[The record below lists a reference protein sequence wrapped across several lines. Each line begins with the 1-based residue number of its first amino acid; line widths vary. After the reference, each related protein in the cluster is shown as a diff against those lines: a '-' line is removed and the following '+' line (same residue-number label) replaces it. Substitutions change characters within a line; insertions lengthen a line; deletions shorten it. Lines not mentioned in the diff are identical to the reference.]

1 MTLNKANYIA
11 IGFFFLFFMKR
22 LLTMTNW
29 FKSPFLNSYLM
40 HSLFIGLGAYALAWF
55 VLYFF
60 FVKKKAQP

>member
-29 FKSPFLNSYLM
+29 FKSPYFPGYSL
-40 HSLFIGLGAYALAWF
+40 HSLLSGLGAYILAWL